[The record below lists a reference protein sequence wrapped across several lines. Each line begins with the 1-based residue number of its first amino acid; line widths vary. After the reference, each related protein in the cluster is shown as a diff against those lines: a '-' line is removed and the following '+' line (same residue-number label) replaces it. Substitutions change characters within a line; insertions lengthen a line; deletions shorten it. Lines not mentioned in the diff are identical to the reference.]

1 MLILFYF
8 TKPGTYTCI
17 AENSSGHQ
25 AQTSARLTIVENQVK
40 VITSSNLENG
50 WDQIQRLES
59 SKYVKREEI
68 EAEADEKPKFLTGF
82 LGKTDLYEGQVACL
96 EAKFVP
102 VSDANLKCEIFKD
115 GLPLEHANRIS
126 IFFGFGYVS
135 LKIHHLNSL
144 RDSGVYE
151 AVISNR
157 VGTDK
162 VSTRLN
168 VTVKSLERDTEYDEG
183 LRRIQQLES
192 STKYKRE
199 EYEEVEI
206 QEKPRFL
213 SPLQGAPENG
223 VLEEGAHLHLETRLV
238 PINDPNMKVEFRFN
252 NRLMTVGHR
261 FKTFYEFSVVALD
274 ILSLI
279 PEDSG
284 LIEVRARNN
293 YGEDMVSKRITVK
306 GKQAIDST
314 KMFDVNIDQVRMIR
328 NEQIQQSKEVFD
340 ETRQKPILVQPLTLR
355 TKNPHVERSNAHFDA
370 SKCEVLAFYK

>member
-1 MLILFYF
+1 M
-8 TKPGTYTCI
+8 
-17 AENSSGHQ
+17 
-25 AQTSARLTIVENQVK
+25 
-40 VITSSNLENG
+40 
-50 WDQIQRLES
+50 
-59 SKYVKREEI
+59 KREEI
-68 EAEADEKPKFLTGF
+68 ETEVDERPKFLTGF

-102 VSDANLKCEIFKD
+102 VSDPNLKCELFKD

-135 LKIHHLNSL
+135 LKIHHLNAE

-162 VSTRLN
+162 VSTRLS

-206 QEKPRFL
+206 QEKPKFL
-213 SPLQGAPENG
+213 SPLNG
-223 VLEEGAHLHLETRLV
+223 PSSLLEGEHLHLETRLV

-252 NRLMTVGHR
+252 NRLLSVGHR
-261 FKTFYEFSVVALD
+261 FKTFYEFGIV
-274 ILSLI
+274 
-279 PEDSG
+279 
-284 LIEVRARNN
+284 
-293 YGEDMVSKRITVK
+293 
-306 GKQAIDST
+306 AIDVSW
-314 KMFDVNIDQVRMIR
+314 NCLI
-328 NEQIQQSKEVFD
+328 
-340 ETRQKPILVQPLTLR
+340 
-355 TKNPHVERSNAHFDA
+355 
-370 SKCEVLAFYK
+370 